1 MNKATLNDQHCV
13 SANDNAK
20 SEMIKRLVRMAREE
34 RINYDDFNYVCKH
47 ARRELGLRRP
57 SRGKTLPRV
66 LSDADLTRFFAA
78 IQASQN
84 VGHEIMLKFLLFT
97 SVRVSELVS
106 IRVSDV
112 DMGACKVFIHQGKG
126 AKDRY
131 ILFPQS
137 FRLTLASHLQANPKN
152 RYLFESSQCRTYST
166 WRIQQIVQ
174 EYRSAAGIEQR
185 VHPHLFRHQMLTALT
200 RSGLTDAQIQ
210 LISGHASK
218 QSLEVYQ
225 HIGLESVAGA
235 YQTAAAAAEMRLSG
249 RAA

>member
-1 MNKATLNDQHCV
+1 MNISYPQMNKRNSKWV
-13 SANDNAK
+13 
-20 SEMIKRLVRMAREE
+20 KRLIRMAREE
-34 RINYDDFNYVCKH
+34 RLNYDDFNYVCKH
-47 ARRELGLRRP
+47 ARKELGLSRPPRR
-57 SRGKTLPRV
+57 KTLPKV
-66 LSDADLTRFFAA
+66 LSDVDLTRFFAA

-84 VGHEIMLKFLLFT
+84 VEHEIMLKFLLFT

-106 IRVSDV
+106 VKVSDV
-112 DMGACKVFIHQGKG
+112 DLGACKVFISQGKG

-131 ILFPQS
+131 ILFPES
-137 FRLTLASHLQANPKN
+137 FRLILSSHLQANPKN
-152 RYLFESSQCRTYST
+152 RYLFESSQCRRYSPR
-166 WRIQQIVQ
+166 RIQQIVQ
-174 EYRSAAGIEQR
+174 QYRSIAGIEQR

-210 LISGHASK
+210 LISGHSSK

-225 HIGLESVAGA
+225 HIGLDSVANA

>member
-1 MNKATLNDQHCV
+1 MNKHTRNNEHFV
-13 SANDNAK
+13 SANEQAK
-20 SEMIKRLVRMAREE
+20 SEMVKRLVRMAREE
-34 RINYDDFNYVCKH
+34 RLNYDDFNYVCKQ
-47 ARRELGLRRP
+47 ARKELELSRP
-57 SRGKTLPRV
+57 PRGRV
-66 LSDADLTRFFAA
+66 LPKLLSDSDLHRFFSA

-84 VGHEIMLKFLLFT
+84 VEHEIMLKFLLFT

-106 IRVSDV
+106 IKVTDI
-112 DMGACKVFIHQGKG
+112 DMGACKVFISQGKG

-137 FRLTLASHLQANPKN
+137 FRLILTSHLQANPKN
-152 RYLFESSQCRTYST
+152 RYLFESSQCRTYSPR
-166 WRIQQIVQ
+166 RIQQIVQ
-174 EYRSAAGIEQR
+174 QYRSIAGIEQR

-200 RSGLTDAQIQ
+200 RSGLSDAQIQ

-225 HIGLESVAGA
+225 HLSLESVADA